1 MDSISAVPSL
11 MRQRMFFLKSKS
23 MNKNDKEQRDWLQ
36 SMVSDF
42 YLFVVIMTICI
53 GFIMCCSACSSS
65 RPVVLERTLHDTVH
79 INNVRLDSVYMH
91 DSIYFESIVKGDTIY
106 RTKVITHWCNRI
118 SIKHDT
124 VYAAREN
131 KTEVP
136 VPVERKPPLWKQ
148 LAAPLYP
155 IVFIIIIGIVSMIWL
170 IHRKK

>member
-1 MDSISAVPSL
+1 MDIDNNA
-11 MRQRMFFLKSKS
+11 K
-23 MNKNDKEQRDWLQ
+23 RDWLR
-36 SMVSDF
+36 SIISDF
-42 YLFVVIMTICI
+42 YWFVVIMTICI
-53 GFIMCCSACSSS
+53 GIIICCSSCSSS

-79 INNVRLDSVYMH
+79 INNIRLDSVYMH
-91 DSIYFESIVKGDTIY
+91 DSIYFESIVKGDTVY

-136 VPVERKPPLWKQ
+136 VERKLPLWKQ
-148 LAAPLYP
+148 LAPSLYP
-155 IVFIIIIGIVSMIWL
+155 IVFIIIIGIISMIWL

>member
-1 MDSISAVPSL
+1 MNINDD
-11 MRQRMFFLKSKS
+11 RQR
-23 MNKNDKEQRDWLQ
+23 EWLR
-36 SMVSDF
+36 SIISDF
-42 YLFVVIMTICI
+42 YWFVVIMTIWI
-53 GFIMCCSACSSS
+53 GIFISCSSCS
-65 RPVVLERTLHDTVH
+65 SPRPVVLERTLHDTVH

-91 DSIYFESIVKGDTIY
+91 DSIYFESIIKGDTVY

-136 VPVERKPPLWKQ
+136 VPVERKLPLWK
-148 LAAPLYP
+148 LAAPLYL

>member
-1 MDSISAVPSL
+1 MNINDD
-11 MRQRMFFLKSKS
+11 RQR
-23 MNKNDKEQRDWLQ
+23 EWLR
-36 SMVSDF
+36 SIISDF
-42 YLFVVIMTICI
+42 YWFVVIMTIWI
-53 GFIMCCSACSSS
+53 GIFISCSSCS
-65 RPVVLERTLHDTVH
+65 SPRPVVLERTLHDTVH

-91 DSIYFESIVKGDTIY
+91 DSIYFESIIKGDTVY

-136 VPVERKPPLWKQ
+136 VPVERKLPLWKQ
-148 LAAPLYP
+148 LYP

>member
-53 GFIMCCSACSSS
+53 GFIMCCSACSTPK
-65 RPVVLERTLHDTVH
+65 PVVLERTLHDTVH
-79 INNVRLDSVYMH
+79 VNNIRLDSVYMH
-91 DSIYFESIVKGDTIY
+91 DSIYFESIVKGDTVY
-106 RTKVITHWCNRI
+106 RTKKITRWRDRL

-124 VYAAREN
+124 IYAVREN

-136 VPVERKPPLWKQ
+136 VPVERKLPLWKQ
-148 LAAPLYP
+148 LAVPLCP
-155 IVFIIIIGIVSMIWL
+155 IVLIIISIIGLIWL
-170 IHRKK
+170 IHRKT